1 MIPIYIYC
9 TKEKPYLLDEG
20 EFGLFHRFQAVYDPD
35 PDEAKDLYLNGRVV
49 ARCEA
54 NEAFGFKC
62 IGHYYDTGKI
72 TYQCSKV
79 INIDDFLKRSR
90 VSIED
95 IINYAKGDDLFAIH
109 LENVTPCDL
118 GLSGLFY
125 KDHFGAEPIT
135 KAPQSYCHAFR
146 KVFIDKDIFENH
158 PHSFPDGYY
167 VNDMKNNS
175 YFVMLPCYIFADH
188 STYCADILN
197 GFKDL
202 EIRKTAPKELE
213 RK

>member
-1 MIPIYIYC
+1 MITIYFYC
-9 TKEKPYLLDEG
+9 TKAKPYLLDER
-20 EFGLFHRFQAVYDPD
+20 EFGLYHRFQAVFDPD
-35 PDEAKDLYLNGRVV
+35 PYEAKDLYLNGHVV

-54 NEAFGFKC
+54 NETFGFKC

-79 INIDDFLKRSR
+79 INIDDFLKRSH

-109 LENVTPCDL
+109 LEHVTPCDL
-118 GLSGLFY
+118 DLSEFY
-125 KDHFGAEPIT
+125 KDHFGTEPIT

-146 KVFIDKDIFENH
+146 KIFISKEEYEQEH
-158 PHSFPDGYY
+158 AFPDNYY
-167 VNDMKNNS
+167 VNDLKRDT
-175 YFVMLPCYIFADH
+175 YFRMEPCYIFADH
-188 STYCADILN
+188 SVYCADILN
-197 GFKDL
+197 GEKDL
-202 EIRKTAPKELE
+202 EVRKTCPKGLE